1 MQGTNRQLLR
11 TLDICWTVK
20 FKAYKRRKQKWLI
33 KLGIDR
39 VIWRTCLTSLYD
51 KVKKTKR
58 KLFSSNSSTLRFK
71 DSREKSKWLRNK
83 YSLTIISLSTSKRK
97 SHPLLTQTMTPKP
110 QGKGW
115 SSLLNNAKSQKV
127 SLKDKEMEANSKTQ
141 QNKWM
146 NSYKGKQGGCR
157 RSWRWLRI

>member
-1 MQGTNRQLLR
+1 MSRSLKCSTSYLKDYKSYRANRIHAKMQGTNRQLLR

-71 DSREKSKWLRNK
+71 DYREKSKWLRNK

-115 SSLLNNAKSQKV
+115 SN
-127 SLKDKEMEANSKTQ
+127 
-141 QNKWM
+141 
-146 NSYKGKQGGCR
+146 
-157 RSWRWLRI
+157 